1 MKHPLLAIGLAGT
14 LALATLASWAAGDPA
29 EDCRQMAAEEAVPV
43 EDLDDYIA
51 ECIAMMENEYPE
63 EAGMPIP
70 DAEGAEAGEAPAQ
83 E

>member
-1 MKHPLLAIGLAGT
+1 
-14 LALATLASWAAGDPA
+14 
-29 EDCRQMAAEEAVPV
+29 MAAEEAVPV

-63 EAGMPIP
+63 EAVAPMP
-70 DAEGAEAGEAPAQ
+70 DAEGAEGGEAPVQ